1 MQSDLEV
8 GDSLGYEALALFRE
22 LDDQRGVGWTLIVLG
37 GNAVARG
44 DYGEGRRKP
53 RTRTVALATN
63 NFSVVRSCFLPAS
76 RVSRETELEPSACS
90 ATCSRARGA
99 EDAAGETEQGRRSME
114 ESIALLRG
122 DARKPVLAIG
132 LCNLGYLLRPNDP
145 VDALAHFSESLALS
159 REIEEPRTIA
169 YCLEGGAGILAA
181 ASAIRAL
188 SGAVSSPQRRAT
200 ADTLNAQCREALS
213 DEAFARAW
221 EEGVALDAIAAADW
235 ALRLWDETE

>member
-1 MQSDLEV
+1 M
-8 GDSLGYEALALFRE
+8 
-22 LDDQRGVGWTLIVLG
+22 LG

-44 DYGEGRRKP
+44 DYGEGRRLWEEAADAHSGP
-53 RTRTVALATN
+53 GDERLQRRPLVVLASVESLQGNRARAVGMLRDVLASTRREGSTLDLALALGN
-63 NFSVVRSCFLPAS
+63 LGVAEEARRRDGAG
-76 RVSRETELEPSACS
+76 
-90 ATCSRARGA
+90 ATMDGGKHRAA
-99 EDAAGETEQGRRSME
+99 
-114 ESIALLRG
+114 RG
-122 DARKPVLAIG
+122 DARKPGLAIG

-181 ASAIRAL
+181 RGDATNATTLLAAASAIRAL

-200 ADTLNAQCREALS
+200 ADTLKAQCREVLS

-221 EEGVALDAIAAADW
+221 EEGVV
-235 ALRLWDETE
+235 R

>member
-1 MQSDLEV
+1 MLRDVLASTRREGSTLDL
-8 GDSLGYEALALFRE
+8 ALALGN
-22 LDDQRGVGWTLIVLG
+22 LGV
-37 GNAVARG
+37 
-44 DYGEGRRKP
+44 
-53 RTRTVALATN
+53 
-63 NFSVVRSCFLPAS
+63 
-76 RVSRETELEPSACS
+76 
-90 ATCSRARGA
+90 A

-181 ASAIRAL
+181 RGDATNATTLLAAASAIRAL

-200 ADTLNAQCREALS
+200 AGALKAQCREVLS

-221 EEGVALDAIAAADW
+221 DEGASLDAIAAADW
-235 ALRLWDETE
+235 ALHLWEETD